1 MQALTNPGRI
11 SAPTARLA
19 LGAAAAVVLL
29 LASFDVLS
37 PEFDPRWRVVSE

>member
-1 MQALTNPGRI
+1 MR
-11 SAPTARLA
+11 
-19 LGAAAAVVLL
+19 AVML